1 LRYADAFLAVLNEE
15 WEHRLYPERD
25 LDVLGIQSVLGKR
38 TAYRSTVRN

>member
-1 LRYADAFLAVLNEE
+1 LRYADAFLAVLN